1 VHDRHVAPAKRASVA
16 RQPAA
21 ALPVARIAVDLP
33 LAHLDRPFDYL
44 LTEEQ
49 AAGAIPGCRVRVRFA
64 GQLVSGYVLD
74 RAEASEHTGRLA
86 YVERV
91 VSPEPVLAPEIATLA
106 RAVADRWA
114 GTFADVVRLAVPP
127 RHAATEARPSAPA
140 GAADAAADPSEYAE
154 YGDGP
159 AFLAA
164 LAAGESPRAALTAL
178 PGDWPAT
185 IATAVAATVASG
197 RGVVVV
203 VPDHRDVA
211 RVERALGDQAVALTA
226 DLGPAERY
234 RRFLAVRRG
243 AVRCVVGTR
252 AAVWAPVADL
262 GLVVVWDDGD
272 DLHAEPRAPYCHA
285 RDVAVLRAHHA
296 HAGLL
301 LAGFAR
307 SVEAASLVQS
317 GWLASLEPTPAART
331 AVLPAVRAS
340 GDDDDLARDP
350 AARAARLPSLAW
362 QAARDALAAGA
373 PVLVQVPR
381 RGYLVSLACAGCRA
395 PARCG
400 HCAGPLA
407 RAAAEST
414 PACRWCGQAAA
425 DWTCPHCGRTAMRAA
440 VVGAAR
446 TAEEL
451 GRAFPGV
458 PVRTS
463 GGDAVLAD
471 VPARP
476 ALVVATPGAE
486 PVAAG
491 GYGAALLL
499 DAWVLLS
506 RADLRA
512 SEEALRRWL
521 GAAALVRPAS
531 EGGRVVAVAPG
542 ELRAVQALVR
552 WRPEWL
558 AARELDERTTLRLP
572 PAVRMAALTGTPA
585 AMADLLA
592 TAQLPEIAETL
603 GPVPVPP
610 AHPGGASLERMLVR
624 VPRRDGNALA
634 AALKAALATRSARKA
649 DEPVKVEL
657 DPAVLV

>member
-1 VHDRHVAPAKRASVA
+1 VGAARKRAVA
-16 RQPAA
+16 REPAA
-21 ALPVARIAVDLP
+21 QLPVARVAVDTP
-33 LAHLDRPFDYL
+33 LAHLDRTFDYL

-49 AAGAIPGCRVRVRFA
+49 AAVAEPGCRVRVRFA
-64 GQLVSGYVLD
+64 GRLVSGYVLD
-74 RAEASEHTGRLA
+74 RADATEHEGRLA

-127 RHAATEARPSAPA
+127 RHAAVEARPSEPPA
-140 GAADAAADPSEYAE
+140 AAIAETDATPYDDYADGPEFLRALSAADA
-154 YGDGP
+154 
-159 AFLAA
+159 
-164 LAAGESPRAALTAL
+164 PRAAMTML
-178 PGDWPAT
+178 PGNDWPAT
-185 IATAVAATVASG
+185 VAAATHATLRAG

-211 RVERALGDQAVALTA
+211 RVARALGPTAVALTA

-285 RDVAVLRAHHA
+285 RDVAVLRAHQA
-296 HAGLL
+296 KAGLL
-301 LAGFAR
+301 LAGFGR
-307 SVEAASLVQS
+307 SVEATRLVQS
-317 GWLASLEPTPAART
+317 GWLTSLEPHQQSRT
-331 AVLPAVRAS
+331 RKLPAVRAT
-340 GDDDDLARDP
+340 GDDEDLARDP

-362 QAARDALAAGA
+362 QTARDALAAGA

-381 RGYLVSLACAGCRA
+381 RGYVVSLACAGCRA
-395 PARCG
+395 PARCTR
-400 HCAGPLA
+400 CAGPLA
-407 RAAAEST
+407 RPGADAV
-414 PACRWCGQAAA
+414 PACRWCGHAAT
-425 DWTCPHCGRTAMRAA
+425 DWVCPYCASTATRAA

-446 TAEEL
+446 TVEDL

-458 PVRTS
+458 PVRPS
-463 GGDAVLAD
+463 GGDAVLTD

-476 ALVVATPGAE
+476 AIVVATPGAE
-486 PVAAG
+486 PVADG

-499 DAWVLLS
+499 DGWVLLA

-512 SEEALRRWL
+512 AEEAVRRWL
-521 GAAALVRPAS
+521 GAAALVRPATD
-531 EGGRVVAVAPG
+531 GGRVVVVAPG

-558 AARELDERTTLRLP
+558 AARELEERTALRLP
-572 PAVRMAALTGTPA
+572 PAVRMAALTGAPGA
-585 AMADLLA
+585 LADLLA

-603 GPVPVPP
+603 GPVPSGPEQ
-610 AHPGGASLERMLVR
+610 ERMLVR
-624 VPRRDGNALA
+624 VPRRDGAALA
-634 AALKAALATRSARKA
+634 AGLKAALAVRSARKA

-657 DPAVLV
+657 DPAVVV

>member
-1 VHDRHVAPAKRASVA
+1 
-16 RQPAA
+16 
-21 ALPVARIAVDLP
+21 LPVAQVAVDLP

-49 AAGAIPGCRVRVRFA
+49 AALASPGCRVRVRFS
-64 GQLVSGYVLD
+64 GQLVSGYVLA
-74 RAEASEHTGRLA
+74 RAEASEHGGRLA

-91 VSPEPVLAPEIATLA
+91 VSAEPVLAPEIATLA

-114 GTFADVVRLAVPP
+114 GTFADVARLAVPP
-127 RHAATEARPSAPA
+127 RHGAAEAAMLRAA
-140 GAADAAADPSEYAE
+140 GAAETPVPTAAPATPDTGAFDDY
-154 YGDGP
+154 DGGP
-159 AFLAA
+159 GFIRA
-164 LAAGESPRAALTAL
+164 LADGESPRAAMTVL
-178 PGDWPAT
+178 PGEWPAT
-185 IATAVAATVASG
+185 IAAAAAATVASE

-211 RVERALGDQAVALTA
+211 RVERALGAGNAVALTA

-234 RRFLAVRRG
+234 RRFLAIRRG

-262 GLVVVWDDGD
+262 GLIVVWDDGD
-272 DLHAEPRAPYCHA
+272 DLLAEPRAPYCHA

-296 HAGLL
+296 SAGLL
-301 LAGFAR
+301 LAGFGR
-307 SVEAASLVQS
+307 SVEATVLTDS
-317 GWLASLEPTPAART
+317 GWLQSVEPTTAAR
-331 AVLPAVRAS
+331 ARRLPAVRAS

-362 QAARDALAAGA
+362 QTARAALADGA

-381 RGYLVSLACAGCRA
+381 RGYVVSLSCAGCRA

-400 HCAGPLA
+400 RCAGPLT
-407 RAAAEST
+407 RPAAGAI
-414 PACRWCGQAAA
+414 PICRWCGHPAA
-425 DWTCPHCGRTAMRAA
+425 DWICPHCAATATRAT

-458 PVRTS
+458 AVRTS

-471 VPARP
+471 VPQKP

-499 DAWVLLS
+499 DGWVLLA
-506 RADLRA
+506 RPDLRA
-512 SEEALRRWL
+512 AEEALRRWL
-521 GAAALVRPAS
+521 AAAALVRPAS
-531 EGGRVVAVAPG
+531 DGGRVVVVAPG

-558 AARELDERTTLRLP
+558 AARELEERTALRLP
-572 PAVRMAALTGTPA
+572 PAVRMAALTGSPA
-585 AMADLLA
+585 GLADLIA
-592 TAQLPEIAETL
+592 TAQLPDIAETL
-603 GPVPVPP
+603 GPVPAPAPP
-610 AHPGGASLERMLVR
+610 GSSSAGSSPDQERMLVR
-624 VPRRDGNALA
+624 VPRRDGAALA
-634 AALKAALATRSARKA
+634 AGLKAALAVRSARKA

-657 DPAVLV
+657 DPAVVL